1 MKKEGITEYN
11 SIMNTFEV
19 IILAMKR
26 MQDEKNKIAQDS
38 IIEVSERL
46 LKDLQRFCINHV
58 GFIEE

>member
-1 MKKEGITEYN
+1 MDKKAITEYN

-19 IILAMKR
+19 IVLAMKR
-26 MQDEKNKIAQDS
+26 MQDENNKISQDS

>member
-1 MKKEGITEYN
+1 MDKKAIAEYN

-19 IILAMKR
+19 IVLAMKR
-26 MQDEKNKIAQDS
+26 MQDEKNKISQDS